1 MKLFE
6 DGIRFLLDEV
16 KATIITVGNLA
27 LEYIRL
33 KPRAKYVLSEDME
46 NIIKNKIDIV
56 ITGELFGLKKAKKL
70 HEKYFEGE
78 VYHAPTSINAS
89 HKSGAKSVLLNV
101 IRSTTCFMQ
110 HDIGWRVF
118 SGTTLVPYAKF
129 TNEQLNQ
136 NADPLVKAY
145 CAKDGLDSQPE
156 TFIKYC
162 MYKYPVYLPAYRT
175 DDDPEG
181 VAKLLN
187 AKTKEIWTVYK
198 LLIMDQI
205 ERILHHHVIDH
216 FMNITSTILPDQLIT
231 ISKMDTK
238 YWVKKPQEAEF
249 VKNQQRINDEQIYG
263 LEKQLSLLKR
273 LVGGIF

>member
-1 MKLFE
+1 
-6 DGIRFLLDEV
+6 
-16 KATIITVGNLA
+16 
-27 LEYIRL
+27 
-33 KPRAKYVLSEDME
+33 
-46 NIIKNKIDIV
+46 
-56 ITGELFGLKKAKKL
+56 
-70 HEKYFEGE
+70 
-78 VYHAPTSINAS
+78 
-89 HKSGAKSVLLNV
+89 
-101 IRSTTCFMQ
+101 
-110 HDIGWRVF
+110 
-118 SGTTLVPYAKF
+118 
-129 TNEQLNQ
+129 
-136 NADPLVKAY
+136 
-145 CAKDGLDSQPE
+145 
-156 TFIKYC
+156 